1 MLNSTAVVHISARL
15 QNYKLSRIC
24 RGRLRQQD
32 SYLRINCDIVVYG
45 ANCWRQKLRILQ
57 RNTSE
62 VCVPPEPHHFNDLAF
77 IKFSLSYRP
86 KWMTKCVHYVCEE
99 AIVIIVISFS
109 WQVVI
114 FYRSLLSSVHNE
126 NIRFRFVCS
135 DYEMLSCHCHKSYIT
150 IIY

>member
-1 MLNSTAVVHISARL
+1 
-15 QNYKLSRIC
+15 
-24 RGRLRQQD
+24 
-32 SYLRINCDIVVYG
+32 
-45 ANCWRQKLRILQ
+45 
-57 RNTSE
+57 
-62 VCVPPEPHHFNDLAF
+62 
-77 IKFSLSYRP
+77 
-86 KWMTKCVHYVCEE
+86 MTKCAHYISEE

-126 NIRFRFVCS
+126 NIRFRFVSS